1 MHTCENRGSHLFVGI
16 TEPFSVEIILSTL
29 IQEVADTCQSE
40 NLDKVLV
47 DMSPVHN
54 ASISILDRYQM
65 GVKVA
70 RVLGPKIKVA
80 VVAQTALVNYVA
92 ETAAVNR
99 YGKMKVF
106 SDMAQAMKWLGVE
119 G

>member
-1 MHTCENRGSHLFVGI
+1 MHICENRGSHLFVGI
-16 TEPFSVEIILSTL
+16 TEPFSVKIILSTL
-29 IQEVADTCQSE
+29 IQEVADTCRSE

-47 DMSPVHN
+47 DMSPVSN

-70 RVLGPKIKVA
+70 RVIGPKIKVA
-80 VVAQTALVNYVA
+80 VVAQKAMVTHMA

-99 YGKMKVF
+99 YGKMKMF
-106 SDMAQAMKWLGVE
+106 SDMDQARLWLGVVE
-119 G
+119 